1 MNVLPLGLLL
11 GSGLVLVLALDPG
24 PTPYV
29 VPLLDSEPRSNE
41 ASHVDCRLPMKV
53 GPCRAAFPRF
63 FYNPTNQSCS
73 SFVYGGCESN
83 RNNFLTLEECES
95 SCSGVTG
102 SVLPEDSTAALKAP
116 RMAPS
121 NPPESSSP
129 QQTEMSAEEYAEHC
143 EAELQVGPC
152 RAAFRRWY
160 YDREAGSCQSFIYG
174 GCKGNKNN
182 YVNEESCMVT
192 CSVTVL
198 PSSKKVSADDDGEA
212 LAAYKGHCLVSPD
225 PGPCRAAFPMF
236 YYNPDSASCQS
247 FIYGGCRGN
256 ENRYGS
262 VEECMDHC
270 SGDGR
275 FDGRGRT
282 RNRWTAAFFLFVT
295 LTVIALLL
303 ATLVIVTLR
312 RHRLSRRPSSISD
325 KEELLPDPDELS
337 SLDSLTVP
345 ESPKPEQ
352 KA

>member
-1 MNVLPLGLLL
+1 MPVYCVSVVFLL
-11 GSGLVLVLALDPG
+11 S
-24 PTPYV
+24 
-29 VPLLDSEPRSNE
+29 
-41 ASHVDCRLPMKV
+41 VDCRLPMKV

-102 SVLPEDSTAALKAP
+102 
-116 RMAPS
+116 
-121 NPPESSSP
+121 
-129 QQTEMSAEEYAEHC
+129 EM
-143 EAELQVGPC
+143 AELQVGPC

-160 YDREAGSCQSFIYG
+160 YDREAGSCQSFTYG

-182 YVNEESCMVT
+182 YVDEESCMVT
-192 CSVTVL
+192 CSGKYCTCGNTVL
-198 PSSKKVSADDDGEA
+198 VCTCTGETLWICPAGGAGTNTGPVNDPSKCSVS
-212 LAAYKGHCLVSPD
+212 GHCLVSPD

-270 SGDGR
+270 SGDGKL
-275 FDGRGRT
+275 FTSQDE
-282 RNRWTAAFFLFVT
+282 AF
-295 LTVIALLL
+295 
-303 ATLVIVTLR
+303 
-312 RHRLSRRPSSISD
+312 RLQVCWFHEMNS
-325 KEELLPDPDELS
+325 ELLFFS
-337 SLDSLTVP
+337 FRSL
-345 ESPKPEQ
+345 
-352 KA
+352 

>member
-1 MNVLPLGLLL
+1 MKLNLFFFINFRLFMMFI
-11 GSGLVLVLALDPG
+11 
-24 PTPYV
+24 
-29 VPLLDSEPRSNE
+29 
-41 ASHVDCRLPMKV
+41 DCRLPMKV

-95 SCSGVTG
+95 SCSGVT
-102 SVLPEDSTAALKAP
+102 
-116 RMAPS
+116 
-121 NPPESSSP
+121 
-129 QQTEMSAEEYAEHC
+129 EHC

-160 YDREAGSCQSFIYG
+160 YDREAGSCQSFTYG

-182 YVNEESCMVT
+182 YVDEESCMVT
-192 CSVTVL
+192 CSGKYCTCVC
-198 PSSKKVSADDDGEA
+198 
-212 LAAYKGHCLVSPD
+212 HCLVSPD

-270 SGDGR
+270 
-275 FDGRGRT
+275 T
-282 RNRWTAAFFLFVT
+282 FFLFVT

-312 RHRLSRRPSSISD
+312 RHRLSRRPSSIR
-325 KEELLPDPDELS
+325 
-337 SLDSLTVP
+337 
-345 ESPKPEQ
+345 
-352 KA
+352 

>member
-1 MNVLPLGLLL
+1 MKLQLLFL
-11 GSGLVLVLALDPG
+11 LVIVSLQVFRFNINIC
-24 PTPYV
+24 
-29 VPLLDSEPRSNE
+29 LLCVCLSVACLSI
-41 ASHVDCRLPMKV
+41 V

-95 SCSGVTG
+95 SCSGVT
-102 SVLPEDSTAALKAP
+102 
-116 RMAPS
+116 
-121 NPPESSSP
+121 
-129 QQTEMSAEEYAEHC
+129 EHC

-160 YDREAGSCQSFIYG
+160 YDREAGSCQSFTYG

-182 YVNEESCMVT
+182 YVDEESCMVT
-192 CSVTVL
+192 CSGKYCTCVC
-198 PSSKKVSADDDGEA
+198 
-212 LAAYKGHCLVSPD
+212 HCLVSPD

-270 SGDGR
+270 SGDGKL
-275 FDGRGRT
+275 FTSQDE
-282 RNRWTAAFFLFVT
+282 AF
-295 LTVIALLL
+295 
-303 ATLVIVTLR
+303 
-312 RHRLSRRPSSISD
+312 RLQVCWFHEMNS
-325 KEELLPDPDELS
+325 ELLFFS
-337 SLDSLTVP
+337 FRSL
-345 ESPKPEQ
+345 
-352 KA
+352 